1 MLLFPHPRRPEEL
14 TRCGDRLRAACGS
27 SRRRSV
33 QLHVAL
39 VLHYLRCAVMSLGYF
54 SIIATVAGYLS
65 RRVWLAMVMLFSWT
79 LEKACVRAS
88 FLSTRAHAAVLFRR
102 ALARLF

>member
-1 MLLFPHPRRPEEL
+1 
-14 TRCGDRLRAACGS
+14 
-27 SRRRSV
+27 
-33 QLHVAL
+33 VAL